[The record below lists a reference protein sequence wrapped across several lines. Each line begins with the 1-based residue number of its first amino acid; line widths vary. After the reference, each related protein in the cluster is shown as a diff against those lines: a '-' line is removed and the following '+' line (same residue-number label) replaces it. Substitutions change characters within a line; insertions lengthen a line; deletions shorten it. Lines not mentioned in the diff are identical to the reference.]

1 VAVISDKY
9 LRSPYC
15 MHEIHVLWQK
25 SQEDADLMA
34 ESLVPIVLPEVKI
47 ESLRDRVPYVRYW
60 RERKEELEE
69 LFRELGTDLDPESLR
84 ELRLVRDFA
93 QDVDSILLFLQD
105 VLMPRKLEAH
115 LDNGSQAVREALRR
129 RYDPELPMHSKLES
143 DRQP

>member
-1 VAVISDKY
+1 
-9 LRSPYC
+9 
-15 MHEIHVLWQK
+15 
-25 SQEDADLMA
+25 
-34 ESLVPIVLPEVKI
+34 VKI